1 MFFSKKSHESS
12 DNVAKK
18 GIKTMDAVVTGVVL
32 GGIVASIYG
41 VKKLRETKTE
51 EEAHNMV
58 EPPKQIER
66 KWFWKRIFSSK

>member
-1 MFFSKKSHESS
+1 
-12 DNVAKK
+12 
-18 GIKTMDAVVTGVVL
+18 MDAVVTGVVL

-41 VKKLRETKTE
+41 VKKLREIKTE